1 MGQVMPGTLN
11 TTVSRLSESAVDEPD
26 SGAADGPEVSTSV
39 QPTTSTRPSSR
50 PSKRFIL
57 SFLSNNEKNE
67 GGSGTNTHDSNRFSL
82 HVDSLNGDER
92 YAQ

>member
-1 MGQVMPGTLN
+1 MPGTLN

-26 SGAADGPEVSTSV
+26 SGAADGPEVSASV

-57 SFLSNNEKNE
+57 SFLSINEKN
-67 GGSGTNTHDSNRFSL
+67 GCGCVANGINKPDSSRNSAFGDRLKGHL
-82 HVDSLNGDER
+82 HVT
-92 YAQ
+92 Q